1 MCQFTLSLVDID
13 SHSCLSA
20 GARAS
25 QDSKSTVVLSDR
37 EHMAV
42 PGSLLQTHQKTG
54 RCWRNFKQDI
64 LFTTVIECLLFSR
77 LQSVE
82 AAAHG
87 EREKASEKEKA
98 SKICAM

>member
-1 MCQFTLSLVDID
+1 MDSKVLKTVPDEIACVNSLCHLWTLTD

-42 PGSLLQTHQKTG
+42 PGSLLQSRPIRRQGAAGETLNKTYFLQLSLHVFYSRG
-54 RCWRNFKQDI
+54 FK
-64 LFTTVIECLLFSR
+64 V
-77 LQSVE
+77 
-82 AAAHG
+82 
-87 EREKASEKEKA
+87 
-98 SKICAM
+98 